1 MVVVVVVVV
10 VVMVVVAVVVA
21 AVVVV
26 RRPPEVVVVVVVVV
40 VVIVIVVVVAHV
52 GDTSSNNTRNNGRGY
67 VEVAIARQLRLP
79 AVMARG
85 RAGRWPGA
93 PRGKWRAH
101 GIMRNAEGRINAT
114 AIRRIIMF
122 LNLTGPHRRVAGV
135 RAVVAP
141 HWPPPRPTGAGR
153 APARGS
159 LARISM
165 NPLPAL
171 PVVAHALIFAPAN
184 Y

>member
-1 MVVVVVVVV
+1 MG
-10 VVMVVVAVVVA
+10 A
-21 AVVVV
+21 AVQPPPAPAKARS
-26 RRPPEVVVVVVVVV
+26 RRQAPPTPQSQTEV
-40 VVIVIVVVVAHV
+40 
-52 GDTSSNNTRNNGRGY
+52 TSGCRRLMNNGRSY

-171 PVVAHALIFAPAN
+171 PVVAHALIRVSDIWTVRARGR
-184 Y
+184 

>member
-1 MVVVVVVVV
+1 MFLVMVVVMVAVGVVVMVVVVVVV
-10 VVMVVVAVVVA
+10 
-21 AVVVV
+21 
-26 RRPPEVVVVVVVVV
+26 
-40 VVIVIVVVVAHV
+40 VIVVVVAHV
-52 GDTSSNNTRNNGRGY
+52 GDTSSNNTRNNGRSY

-184 Y
+184 F

>member
-10 VVMVVVAVVVA
+10 VVMVVVAAIVVV

-40 VVIVIVVVVAHV
+40 VIVVVVAHV
-52 GDTSSNNTRNNGRGY
+52 GGTSSNNTRNNGRGY

-141 HWPPPRPTGAGR
+141 H
-153 APARGS
+153 
-159 LARISM
+159 
-165 NPLPAL
+165 
-171 PVVAHALIFAPAN
+171 
-184 Y
+184 

>member
-1 MVVVVVVVV
+1 MVVVV
-10 VVMVVVAVVVA
+10 M
-21 AVVVV
+21 
-26 RRPPEVVVVVVVVV
+26 VVVVVV
-40 VVIVIVVVVAHV
+40 VVIVVVVAHV
-52 GDTSSNNTRNNGRGY
+52 GGTSSNNTRNNGRSY

-141 HWPPPRPTGAGR
+141 HWPPPRPAGAGR

-171 PVVAHALIFAPAN
+171 PVVAHALIVTRKTIKRKKN
-184 Y
+184 

>member
-1 MVVVVVVVV
+1 M
-10 VVMVVVAVVVA
+10 
-21 AVVVV
+21 
-26 RRPPEVVVVVVVVV
+26 
-40 VVIVIVVVVAHV
+40 
-52 GDTSSNNTRNNGRGY
+52 NNGRSY

-101 GIMRNAEGRINAT
+101 GIMRNAEGRINTT

-171 PVVAHALIFAPAN
+171 PVVAHALIIKPGRGVPGVDQRRGRDEESQRGAGRPRML
-184 Y
+184 YLPGGT

>member
-1 MVVVVVVVV
+1 
-10 VVMVVVAVVVA
+10 
-21 AVVVV
+21 
-26 RRPPEVVVVVVVVV
+26 
-40 VVIVIVVVVAHV
+40 
-52 GDTSSNNTRNNGRGY
+52 
-67 VEVAIARQLRLP
+67 
-79 AVMARG
+79 MARG

-141 HWPPPRPTGAGR
+141 HWLPPRPTGAGR

-159 LARISM
+159 LARIVTESTKGLT
-165 NPLPAL
+165 NAL
-171 PVVAHALIFAPAN
+171 TGGGGRGALEIERVGDHHGG
-184 Y
+184 

>member
-1 MVVVVVVVV
+1 MGSPSLGCKKSSQLKLESPKQLHMLVLQLAWV
-10 VVMVVVAVVVA
+10 
-21 AVVVV
+21 
-26 RRPPEVVVVVVVVV
+26 
-40 VVIVIVVVVAHV
+40 
-52 GDTSSNNTRNNGRGY
+52 SNNTRNNGRSY

-171 PVVAHALIFAPAN
+171 PSTRGRSRPNLF
-184 Y
+184 

>member
-10 VVMVVVAVVVA
+10 VVMVVVAVVVV

-26 RRPPEVVVVVVVVV
+26 RRPLGVVVVVVVVV
-40 VVIVIVVVVAHV
+40 VVIVVVVAHV

-141 HWPPPRPTGAGR
+141 H
-153 APARGS
+153 
-159 LARISM
+159 
-165 NPLPAL
+165 
-171 PVVAHALIFAPAN
+171 
-184 Y
+184 